1 MEHLFTEFLIR
12 IAHISEILKIL
23 STELDK
29 TYNLLSKNEII
40 QLFSEFD
47 EEIVEKKEI
56 QNV

>member
-1 MEHLFTEFLIR
+1 MENLFTEFLIR